1 MARLIVDGMNV
12 IGSRPTGW
20 WRDRPGAARA
30 LLGRL
35 QTLAALEAVSADE
48 LVLVLD
54 GRPLP
59 DVPEGRHDGVQ
70 VLYARRGGR
79 DAADDRIVEE
89 VAAGSDAGSDLV
101 VTSDREL
108 RRRVVELGAGVEGAS
123 ALLGRLDAVEG

>member
-1 MARLIVDGMNV
+1 MNV

-20 WRDRPGAARA
+20 WRDRAGATRV
-30 LLGRL
+30 LFGRL
-35 QTLAALEAVSADE
+35 QGLAAEGPSNEDE

-59 DVPEGRHDGVQ
+59 DVPEGTHDGVL

-79 DAADDRIVEE
+79 NAADDRIVEE
-89 VAAGSDAGSDLV
+89 VEADTNPAETVV

-108 RRRVVELGAGVEGAS
+108 RDRVERLGARVEGAG
-123 ALLGRLDAVEG
+123 ALLQRLDAIKKRESVRS

>member
-1 MARLIVDGMNV
+1 M
-12 IGSRPTGW
+12 
-20 WRDRPGAARA
+20 
-30 LLGRL
+30 LGRL

-59 DVPEGRHDGVQ
+59 DVPEGRYDGVQ